1 MMGHRE
7 IKKGG
12 DEWDVLTRARR
23 VYKYTQRPGVCRA
36 VKQKFNRRVR
46 RDAKAAVVRELVA

>member
-12 DEWDVLTRARR
+12 DEWDILTRARR

-36 VKQKFNRRVR
+36 TKKKFNRRVR
-46 RDAKAAVVRELVA
+46 REARAAIAAEIT